1 LLSTIEINNLETVNA
16 ARFFD
21 RNCHHAFAVPSLD
34 NQWCF
39 AYTTV
44 RLVAGVNWQPLRIG
58 HQLSAVET
66 ITKSIGRKIW
76 RSAGPS
82 APPGH

>member
-34 NQWCF
+34 NLWCF
-39 AYTTV
+39 A
-44 RLVAGVNWQPLRIG
+44 
-58 HQLSAVET
+58 
-66 ITKSIGRKIW
+66 
-76 RSAGPS
+76 
-82 APPGH
+82 